1 MKKLAQ
7 YLLMLLLLACFVN
20 GENITEIND
29 NQTSVINETIND
41 NASVNENIT
50 QPSFKLE
57 IVIQETLFVGV
68 VYDSL
73 FKITNLNKTPGTDN
87 YAFVIVK
94 YNVTKRGTN
103 SSLVIEDYF
112 NKTINYYSSS
122 DTGRLFLEERGNYTL
137 CGNILNTTISAC
149 KDFDVLNPLTIPCSI
164 ELNLSTDKE
173 IYNKG
178 ESVDIKNSM
187 SNQTFPYIIQ
197 YWVEDLFGSIV
208 KEKQNTSNTNLK
220 SFTPKINEKD
230 KVFLAKNV
238 LIFVGCNN
246 SNSHISNE
254 KMIISLNKDYEPEKE
269 KKAEETTTKKSAST
283 KTSSSKNSSTKKTA
297 LEESAKILSFYTR
310 NKKYNQSIN
319 LYANIKASKSYSL
332 ALLSSKGEQKIGFN
346 GSNNIKFRV
355 EPAEGANLFILKL
368 IKDNKMVDSKE
379 LFVKLEG
386 SKVVK
391 ANRTI
396 AITAKTN
403 KTITAT
409 SRANNTVAVK
419 KLSSVKNNS
428 YERKNTTKEPVNDI
442 ISGVVYESSSLK
454 VQKYIPFILIGLG
467 VLVVI
472 GLVLLR
478 KR

>member
-1 MKKLAQ
+1 
-7 YLLMLLLLACFVN
+7 
-20 GENITEIND
+20 
-29 NQTSVINETIND
+29 
-41 NASVNENIT
+41 
-50 QPSFKLE
+50 
-57 IVIQETLFVGV
+57 
-68 VYDSL
+68 
-73 FKITNLNKTPGTDN
+73 
-87 YAFVIVK
+87 
-94 YNVTKRGTN
+94 
-103 SSLVIEDYF
+103 
-112 NKTINYYSSS
+112 
-122 DTGRLFLEERGNYTL
+122 
-137 CGNILNTTISAC
+137 
-149 KDFDVLNPLTIPCSI
+149 
-164 ELNLSTDKE
+164 
-173 IYNKG
+173 
-178 ESVDIKNSM
+178 
-187 SNQTFPYIIQ
+187 
-197 YWVEDLFGSIV
+197 
-208 KEKQNTSNTNLK
+208 
-220 SFTPKINEKD
+220 
-230 KVFLAKNV
+230 
-238 LIFVGCNN
+238 
-246 SNSHISNE
+246 
-254 KMIISLNKDYEPEKE
+254 
-269 KKAEETTTKKSAST
+269 
-283 KTSSSKNSSTKKTA
+283 
-297 LEESAKILSFYTR
+297 
-310 NKKYNQSIN
+310 
-319 LYANIKASKSYSL
+319 L